1 MSVLTSGRILSLNAK
16 ATGWM
21 LCPCARFQQLLSAAS
36 DVTRSQRQFEREKQP
51 NPSFF
56 L

>member
-1 MSVLTSGRILSLNAK
+1 MLTSGRILFLSAK
-16 ATGWM
+16 ATGGM

-36 DVTRSQRQFEREKQP
+36 DVTRLQGPFEGVKQP